1 LCVGLG
7 GCDFPI
13 DPQRTALQAVVY
25 WQPETDPG
33 TLILSSR
40 SPIAGLQ
47 PVDFPS
53 VDPHTTVRDPDGT
66 SSTVSDDLGT
76 LPVLFIDE
84 AGPDTPL
91 VAVIPLDNVGLDRIE
106 ATLRLWRMLQ
116 GRPSASKGRLTAQ
129 RRQRLRRMLQA
140 IDGHIDGASYRD
152 IGKVLYGKSRIAA
165 EVWKTSAL
173 RDSTIS
179 LVRDGRAMI
188 DGGYRSLLRQR
199 RRK

>member
-1 LCVGLG
+1 MV
-7 GCDFPI
+7 
-13 DPQRTALQAVVY
+13 
-25 WQPETDPG
+25 
-33 TLILSSR
+33 ILSAR
-40 SPIAGLQ
+40 SPIAALQ

-53 VDPHTTVRDPDGT
+53 ADPDTTVHDPNGT
-66 SSTVSDDLGT
+66 SLTVSDDFGALR
-76 LPVLFIDE
+76 VLFIDD
-84 AGPDTPL
+84 AGPETPL
-91 VAVIPLDNVGLDRIE
+91 VAVIPLDGAGLDRIE
-106 ATLRLWRMLQ
+106 AVLRLWRLLQ
-116 GRPSASKGRLTAQ
+116 DRPSASDGRLTTQ

-165 EVWKTSAL
+165 DVWKTSAL

-179 LVRDGRAMI
+179 LVRDCRAMI

>member
-1 LCVGLG
+1 M
-7 GCDFPI
+7 
-13 DPQRTALQAVVY
+13 
-25 WQPETDPG
+25 
-33 TLILSSR
+33 ILSSR

-53 VDPHTTVRDPDGT
+53 VDPHTTVHDPDGT
-66 SSTVSDDLGT
+66 SLTLSDDLGA
-76 LPVLFIDE
+76 LRVLFIDD

-91 VAVIPLDNVGLDRIE
+91 MAAIPLDDAGLDRIE

-116 GRPSASKGRLTAQ
+116 GRPSEPKGRLTAQ

-140 IDGHIDGASYRD
+140 IDGHIGGASYRD

-165 EVWKTSAL
+165 EAWKTSAL

-179 LVRDGRAMI
+179 LVRDGRAMT
-188 DGGYRSLLRQR
+188 DGGYRALLRQR

>member
-1 LCVGLG
+1 MV
-7 GCDFPI
+7 
-13 DPQRTALQAVVY
+13 
-25 WQPETDPG
+25 
-33 TLILSSR
+33 ILSSR
-40 SPIAGLQ
+40 SPIPNLQ

-53 VDPHTTVRDPDGT
+53 IKPHATVTDTDGT
-66 SSTVSDDLGT
+66 SLTVSDNLGA
-76 LPVLFIDE
+76 LRVLFIDE

-91 VAVIPLDNVGLDRIE
+91 VAIIPLDHAGLDRIE
-106 ATLRLWRMLQ
+106 AALRLWRILHD
-116 GRPSASKGRLTAQ
+116 RSSTSNGRLTAQ

-165 EVWKTSAL
+165 EIWKTSAL

-188 DGGYRSLLRQR
+188 EGGYRSLLRQR